1 MDPIPPPISVSEPY
15 FTLNPIHFSITTTSP
30 SAQQWFDRGLTLC
43 YAFNHEEAMLCFY
56 QCLAHDPNCVMAHW
70 GIAYSLGANY
80 NKTWELFAPG
90 EVDASLPKIK
100 AALHHIDQLAPGS
113 ELEMALIRA
122 LKARMP
128 EDITRRDY
136 GTWNIAYATAMQ
148 EVYAK
153 FPESIDVTAFYA
165 DAMMILTPW
174 RLWDLS
180 TGGPAPNSRAVEIQA
195 VLEHAMKHFP
205 DADRHPGILHFYI
218 HLMEMSPDPEKALP
232 PANKLFN
239 LVPDAGHLQHM
250 PSHIYF
256 LVGDYQR
263 ASYSNLLGIA
273 ADAKYLEKRGPG
285 GFYLIYRLHNMQFIV
300 YSAMYAGQYELA
312 MRYVDMIEQN
322 VPEEL
327 LAALGHFIEAT
338 YTMRSQVYVRFGR
351 WEEIKALKI
360 PSNPSIYPLTI
371 AFTHWS
377 KAIAYSATRDVPSAE
392 KERDLYLSAYEKV
405 PATSLVF
412 PNSGKAVLD
421 VGTAFLH
428 GELEYRKANYPVAFA
443 HLEESIKRY
452 DSLIYCEPWSWLTP
466 VRHAYAALK
475 LEQGHTEQA
484 LKTYF
489 DDLGIND
496 TLPRA
501 HQHPNNVWALTGA
514 YECLIKLGRT
524 REASIIRPLLRT
536 ATATADVDIKV
547 SCFCRIDDIA
557 DGKDLVEQGEEIC
570 CAVKKE

>member
-1 MDPIPPPISVSEPY
+1 MDPIPSSISVSEPY
-15 FTLNPIHFSITTTSP
+15 FTLNPIHFRITTSST

-43 YAFNHEEAMLCFY
+43 YAFNHEEAMICFY
-56 QCLAHDPNCVMAHW
+56 QCLAHDPDCVMAYW

-100 AALHHIDQLAPGS
+100 AALEKIDHLKPGS

-136 GTWNIAYATAMQ
+136 GTWNLAYATAM
-148 EVYAK
+148 EKVYAQ
-153 FPESIDVTAFYA
+153 FPESIDVAAFYA

-174 RLWDLS
+174 RLWDLQ
-180 TGGPAPNSRAVEIQA
+180 TGGPAANSRAFEIQA

-218 HLMEMSPDPEKALP
+218 HLMEMSPYPEKALP
-232 PANKLFN
+232 PANKLLN

-263 ASYSNLLGIA
+263 ANYSNMLGIA
-273 ADAKYLEKRGPG
+273 ADEKYVEKRGTG

-300 YSAMYAGQYELA
+300 YSAMFAGQYELA
-312 MRYVDMIEQN
+312 MKYVDMIEQN
-322 VPEEL
+322 VPEQL

-351 WEEIKALKI
+351 WEEIKALQL
-360 PSNPSIYPLTI
+360 PSNPSVYPLTT

-377 KAIAYSATRDVPSAE
+377 KAIAYSATRDVAAAE
-392 KERDLYLSAYEKV
+392 NARDLYLAAYEMV
-405 PATSLVF
+405 PATSLMF
-412 PNSGKAVLD
+412 PNSGKTVLD
-421 VGTAFLH
+421 VGTAFLD

-443 HLEESIKRY
+443 HLEESIRRY

-475 LEQGHTEQA
+475 LEQGHTEVA
-484 LKTYF
+484 LNTYF

-496 TLPRA
+496 TLARA

-514 YECLIKLGRT
+514 YECLMKLGRT

-557 DGKDLVEQGEEIC
+557 DGKDLVEQGEEKC
-570 CAVKKE
+570 CAVNK